1 MMPPPPPSSLPP
13 LRVVLSSRVSAL
25 RALRLDEALL
35 RAASGAWLVVH
46 DGVEPEAIVVGL
58 SGCDFFHFFFSFG

>member
-1 MMPPPPPSSLPP
+1 MPPPSPSLRP
-13 LRVVLSSRVSAL
+13 LRVVLSSQISAL

-58 SGCDFFHFFFSFG
+58 SG

>member
-1 MMPPPPPSSLPP
+1 MMPSSSSSLPP
-13 LRVVLSSRVSAL
+13 LRVVLSSQIHAL

-35 RAASGAWLVVH
+35 RATSGAWLVVH

-58 SGCDFFHFFFSFG
+58 SG

>member
-1 MMPPPPPSSLPP
+1 MLPPSSSLPP
-13 LRVVLSSRVSAL
+13 LRVVLSSQISAL

-58 SGCDFFHFFFSFG
+58 SG